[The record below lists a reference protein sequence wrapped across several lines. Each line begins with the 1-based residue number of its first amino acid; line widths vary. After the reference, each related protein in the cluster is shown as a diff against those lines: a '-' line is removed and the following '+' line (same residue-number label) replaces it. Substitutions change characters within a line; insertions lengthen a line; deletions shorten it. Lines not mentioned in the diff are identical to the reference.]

1 MISSEH
7 RWHANLASSLLRC
20 LVQVRYL
27 LVWMLHARI
36 DHNLRVLDKF
46 VRIIAFKHTCAMA
59 DMIDEGGRGR
69 IIHTAITFVI
79 SEKLHAI

>member
-36 DHNLRVLDKF
+36 DHNLRVLDQF
-46 VRIIAFKHTCAMA
+46 VSVVSFKHARSMTHMVYK
-59 DMIDEGGRGR
+59 GGRGR
-69 IIHTAITFVI
+69 IIHTAITFVV
-79 SEKLHAI
+79 SEKLNAI